1 MTCIITALD
10 FARTQDAT
18 RLVERLD
25 PTLTRVKIGNELF
38 TLGGPALVEHCQKL
52 GFDVFLD
59 LKYHDI
65 PNTVAKAVA
74 AAGSLGVWMVN
85 LHAGGGL
92 RMMLAARE
100 ALVPYSG
107 DKGTRLIGV
116 TVLTS
121 LDADELQDIGFAA
134 TPAEQA
140 VRFATQVADAGLD
153 GVVCSAHEAAA
164 IKAAH
169 GSHFLTVTPGVRP
182 TGSVVTSSGKQ
193 SDDQRRVMTP
203 IDAINNGSDDLVI
216 GRPITQAKN
225 PGDVLSTIHHEIQSS
240 VASAEKNRNGETV

>member
-10 FARTQDAT
+10 YARAQDAT
-18 RLVERLD
+18 RLVAQLD

-38 TLGGPALVEHCQKL
+38 TAAGPALVEHCQKQ

-107 DKGTRLIGV
+107 NKGTRLIGV

-121 LDADELQDIGFAA
+121 LDEGDMKDLGFKANIAEVVLSRAKRAIELGC
-134 TPAEQA
+134 
-140 VRFATQVADAGLD
+140 D
-153 GVVCSAHEAAA
+153 GVISSGMEAQGLRNDLGAN
-164 IKAAH
+164 
-169 GSHFLTVTPGVRP
+169 FLIVSPGIRPVENREEDDQNRVVTPKEALEG
-182 TGSVVTSSGKQ
+182 GA
-193 SDDQRRVMTP
+193 DYIVM
-203 IDAINNGSDDLVI
+203 
-216 GRPITQAKN
+216 GRPVTKAPDPVVAAKN
-225 PGDVLSTIHHEIQSS
+225 IQKEI
-240 VASAEKNRNGETV
+240 AELFPS

>member
-1 MTCIITALD
+1 MTCIVTALD
-10 FARTQDAT
+10 VPRTQDAE
-18 RLVERLD
+18 RLVAQLD
-25 PTLTRVKIGNELF
+25 PALTRVKIGNELF
-38 TLGGPALVEHCQKL
+38 TIGGPALVEHCQTQ

-65 PNTVAKAVA
+65 PNTVANSVVA
-74 AAGSLGVWMVN
+74 ASSLGVWMVN
-85 LHAGGGL
+85 LHASGGL
-92 RMMLAARE
+92 RMMQAARE
-100 ALVPYSG
+100 ALAPFKG
-107 DKGTRLIGV
+107 DTGTRLIGV

-121 LDADELQDIGFAA
+121 LDADELRDIGFDA

-140 VRFATQVADAGLD
+140 MRFAQQAADAGLD

-169 GSHFLTVTPGVRP
+169 GSRFLTVTPGVRP
-182 TGSVVTSSGKQ
+182 SGSAVTSSGSQ

-203 IDAINNGSDDLVI
+203 VDAINNGSDYLVI

-225 PGDVLSTIHHEIQSS
+225 PNDALTAIHRELQSS
-240 VASAEKNRNGETV
+240 VTATQHNRNGETA

>member
-1 MTCIITALD
+1 MTYIITALD
-10 FARTQDAT
+10 VPRTQDAT
-18 RLVERLD
+18 RLLAQLD
-25 PTLTRVKIGNELF
+25 PALTRVKIGNELF
-38 TLGGPALVEHCQKL
+38 TIGGPALVEHCHAQ

-74 AAGSLGVWMVN
+74 AASSLGVWMVN

-92 RMMLAARE
+92 RMMQAARE
-100 ALVPYSG
+100 ALAPFSG
-107 DKGTRLIGV
+107 DTGTRLIGV

-121 LDADELQDIGFAA
+121 LDAEELRDIGFAA

-140 VRFATQVADAGLD
+140 VRFAQQVADAGLD

-169 GSHFLTVTPGVRP
+169 GSDFLTVTPGVRP
-182 TGSVVTSSGKQ
+182 AGGAVTSSGGQ

-203 IDAINNGSDDLVI
+203 VDAITNGSDYLVI
-216 GRPITQAKN
+216 GRPITQATN
-225 PGDVLSTIHHEIQSS
+225 PGDALDSIHREIQAS
-240 VASAEKNRNGETV
+240 VPVTQQNRNGETA

>member
-10 FARTQDAT
+10 FARTEDAT
-18 RLVERLD
+18 RLVAQLD
-25 PTLTRVKIGNELF
+25 PALTRVKIGNELF
-38 TLGGPALVEHCQKL
+38 TVGGPALVEHCQSL

-85 LHAGGGL
+85 LHASGGL

-121 LDADELQDIGFAA
+121 FDADELADIGFAA

-140 VRFATQVADAGLD
+140 VQFAAQVADAGLD

-182 TGSVVTSSGKQ
+182 TGSAVTTSGNH

-203 IDAINNGSDDLVI
+203 VDAINNGSDYLVI

-225 PGDVLSTIHHEIQSS
+225 PTDMLSRIHREVQ
-240 VASAEKNRNGETV
+240 ASTVITEQTHNGETA

>member
-10 FARTQDAT
+10 VPRTQDAT
-18 RLVERLD
+18 RLVAQLD
-25 PTLTRVKIGNELF
+25 PALTRVKIGNELF
-38 TLGGPALVEHCQKL
+38 TAGGPALVEHCQTQ

-74 AAGSLGVWMVN
+74 AASSLGVWMVN
-85 LHAGGGL
+85 LHAAGGL
-92 RMMLAARE
+92 RMMQAARA
-100 ALVPYSG
+100 ALAPFS
-107 DKGTRLIGV
+107 DDIGTRLIGV

-121 LDADELQDIGFAA
+121 LDADELRDIGFEA

-140 VRFATQVADAGLD
+140 ARFARQVAEAGLD

-182 TGSVVTSSGKQ
+182 TGSTVTSSGNQ

-203 IDAINNGSDDLVI
+203 VDAINNGSDYLVI

-225 PGDVLSTIHHEIQSS
+225 PGDTLASIHRELQSS
-240 VASAEKNRNGETV
+240 VTTTGKNLNGETA